1 MINWKG
7 DKESLTIPEIVCRLN
22 KAEQSIYSRPAL
34 TEGERI
40 VNYIKQVRGLEKAN
54 RRLRAQLEPLEN
66 RTDRELL
73 SAHDDLNEV
82 RLAFIQ
88 LGQKNKNL
96 IFHNKHLQ
104 TIATNESFAV
114 LKKQLEDELTFA
126 HDDISALRRENLELR
141 GAIKDDQ
148 QFRDMLKEQQDKRL
162 TNLKRLNNI
171 LRENL
176 KIAYR
181 NNQTIW
187 QKITTFWR
195 NK

>member
-7 DKESLTIPEIVCRLN
+7 DNESLTIPEMVCRLN

-126 HDDISALRRENLELR
+126 HDDLSALRRENLELR
-141 GAIKDDQ
+141 GIIHEEQKSTASFDIYHAEMQDAIYKNSI
-148 QFRDMLKEQQDKRL
+148 LEIKNYSDKH
-162 TNLKRLNNI
+162 
-171 LRENL
+171 
-176 KIAYR
+176 
-181 NNQTIW
+181 QTIW
-187 QKITTFWR
+187 QRIKLFW
-195 NK
+195 KLK